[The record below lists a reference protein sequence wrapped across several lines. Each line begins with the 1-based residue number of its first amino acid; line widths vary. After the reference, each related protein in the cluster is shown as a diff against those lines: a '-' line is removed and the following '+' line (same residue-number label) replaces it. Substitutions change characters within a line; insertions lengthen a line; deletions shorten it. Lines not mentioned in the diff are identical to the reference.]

1 LKINNK
7 KKYLLWTSSFHP
19 RLGGLENATKE
30 YASFMKK
37 QGWHVQILTNRYPR
51 SLPTYD
57 YYDDLEIIRYL
68 FLHSPFNLLNNLRLD
83 LFLAW
88 FILKPLTIIKLII
101 HFFKNRPDVVNLHF
115 PDHQLFECCLLKF
128 IFRFKL
134 IISLHGNEVERMN
147 GLKIKS
153 LRYYLYNKLFF
164 SAEYITGC
172 SQFILNEFL
181 KTFPQNNPGKCFK
194 VHNGVNESYLNH
206 TIIENKD
213 NQFFTAARFVP
224 KKGLHLLF
232 KVFQKYNDIPLLIAG
247 GNKKELDQLELKLI
261 KGISILGRL
270 NPTDMA
276 KQLSVSKATL
286 IPSKIEPYGIIIA
299 EAICCGSP
307 VVATNVNGIP
317 EVIEIAKKGLNEQE
331 KNIFNKWVKIVKPDS
346 RTFKIGIE
354 ELLDDYSGI
363 KQYSELI
370 PKIRRQFHWSK
381 RLDTF
386 LNRLNEL

>member
-1 LKINNK
+1 
-7 KKYLLWTSSFHP
+7 
-19 RLGGLENATKE
+19 
-30 YASFMKK
+30 MKK

-307 VVATNVNGIP
+307 VVTTNVNGIP

-386 LNRLNEL
+386 LKRLNEL

>member
-1 LKINNK
+1 
-7 KKYLLWTSSFHP
+7 
-19 RLGGLENATKE
+19 
-30 YASFMKK
+30 M
-37 QGWHVQILTNRYPR
+37 
-51 SLPTYD
+51 
-57 YYDDLEIIRYL
+57 LEIL
-68 FLHSPFNLLNNLRLD
+68 
-83 LFLAW
+83 
-88 FILKPLTIIKLII
+88 
-101 HFFKNRPDVVNLHF
+101 
-115 PDHQLFECCLLKF
+115 
-128 IFRFKL
+128 
-134 IISLHGNEVERMN
+134 
-147 GLKIKS
+147 
-153 LRYYLYNKLFF
+153 
-164 SAEYITGC
+164 
-172 SQFILNEFL
+172 LNEFQEA
-181 KTFPQNNPGKCFK
+181 FPQKDSRKCLI
-194 VHNGVNESYLNH
+194 VHNGVSELFLNQH
-206 TIIENKD
+206 LTANKK
-213 NQFFTAARFVP
+213 NYAFTAARFVP
-224 KKGLHLLF
+224 KKGLSLLF
-232 KVFQKYNDIPLLIAG
+232 KIFQNYNDIPLLIAG

-307 VVATNVNGIP
+307 VVTTNVNGIP

-331 KNIFNKWVKIVKPDS
+331 KNIFNKWVKIVKPDI

-354 ELLDDYSGI
+354 ELIDDYSGI